1 MKVSVDHGMLS
12 HCITVW
18 GASSSLCVL
27 DTHIQQCKCL
37 RLGIVMQRTVISLQ
51 AICGCIFRPG
61 VDNTPLNSSHVREIT
76 TVNESASPAFSLNGS
91 SC

>member
-18 GASSSLCVL
+18 GVSSSLCVL
-27 DTHIQQCKCL
+27 DTHIQQCECL

-61 VDNTPLNSSHVREIT
+61 VDNKT
-76 TVNESASPAFSLNGS
+76 TKLK
-91 SC
+91 SCKRDYCCQ